1 MLKNKISKEDLFKYM
16 ELLRRNADYIKS
28 VYECT
33 NHQLDLINLNETLC
47 EPYQIIVKAFF
58 TPEELEIFSWYMW
71 EYNEGHMK
79 IYVNDSVIADLETD
93 EDLWEYLNRD

>member
-1 MLKNKISKEDLFKYM
+1 MLKNKISKEDFFKYM
-16 ELLRRNADYIKS
+16 ELLRRNRDYIDS
-28 VYECT
+28 VYNCT
-33 NHQLDLINLNETLC
+33 NRQLDLINLNDSMC

-58 TPEELEIFSWYMW
+58 TPEELDIIGWYMW

-79 IYVNDSVIADLETD
+79 IYDNDEIIADLKTD